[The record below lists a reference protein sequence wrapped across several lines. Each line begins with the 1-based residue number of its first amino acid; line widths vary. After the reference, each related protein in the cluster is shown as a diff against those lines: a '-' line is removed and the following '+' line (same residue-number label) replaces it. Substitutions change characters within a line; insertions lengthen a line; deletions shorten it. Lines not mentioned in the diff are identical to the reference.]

1 MAQVPARAAGVEEIS
16 GFRNP
21 VLILIW
27 MHECRGF
34 ARCLLMTQSGHFANC
49 HPRRFEFSQ
58 QTCHFFAACREF
70 VGCRLPTAGSI

>member
-34 ARCLLMTQSGHFANC
+34 ARCLLVTQSGHAGANANYRVQGLHFA
-49 HPRRFEFSQ
+49 
-58 QTCHFFAACREF
+58 
-70 VGCRLPTAGSI
+70 